1 MEYIIVIYPNKRS
14 VYVDGELIGDT
25 NEVLRIDSGT
35 HRFDLG
41 SPADCDPIFFELAVE
56 GTTALLPMKVIFTE
70 KRQV

>member
-1 MEYIIVIYPNKRS
+1 MEYVIVIYPTKRS

-25 NEVLRIDSGT
+25 NEVLRMDSGT

-41 SPADCDPIFFELAVE
+41 SPADCEPIFFEAVVNE
-56 GTTALLPMKVIFTE
+56 TTALLPMKIVFIE